1 MSRGLNKAEGLRQTE
16 LELRN
21 AAPVGGISIQDLAD
35 RLGISRHTAMRYVNS
50 LPGVPVQENEHRYW
64 INPADYISSVR
75 VSVGESL
82 MLYLAMRR
90 AIRQMSYVPPVMI
103 NALEKMTV
111 PLRYPANVMLAATT
125 HRLQTDQPSDSD
137 RAEVWENLI
146 RAWIEGITACITY
159 QSHRR
164 SEQRT
169 YEFQP
174 YLFEPALLSE
184 GVYVVGYSLTHRS
197 LRTFKVERIQK
208 ATLTTH
214 HFERDETIDADT
226 LVRYAWGIWY
236 GETLTEVRL
245 HFSPQ
250 VARRVKET
258 IWHPTQQIDDLPDG
272 SVEWRVLVAGTQ
284 ELVPWIR
291 GWGPDVEVLAPPDL
305 REQIAEDMRRATEL
319 YAVNSEK

>member
-1 MSRGLNKAEGLRQTE
+1 VN
-16 LELRN
+16 
-21 AAPVGGISIQDLAD
+21 DLA
-35 RLGISRHTAMRYVNS
+35 S
-50 LPGVPVQENEHRYW
+50 VPVQQENSRYW
-64 INPADYISSVR
+64 INPTDYISSVR
-75 VSVGESL
+75 VNVGESL

-103 NALEKMTV
+103 NALEKMAV
-111 PLRYPANVMLAATT
+111 PLRHPANLMLAATT
-125 HRLQTDQPSDSD
+125 NRLQTDQPVDRD
-137 RAEVWENLI
+137 RAQVWENMI
-146 RAWIEGITACITY
+146 RAWVEGITVCITY

-164 SEQRT
+164 DEPRT

-174 YLFEPALLSE
+174 YLFEPVLLSE
-184 GVYVVGYSLTHRS
+184 GVYVVGYSLTHQG

-226 LVRYAWGIWY
+226 LVQHAWGIWY
-236 GETLTEVRL
+236 GENLTEVRL
-245 HFSPQ
+245 RFSAQ

-272 SVEWRVLVAGTQ
+272 RVEWSVLIAGVQ

-291 GWGPDVEVLAPPDL
+291 GWGPDVEVIEPPDL
-305 REQIAEDMRRATEL
+305 RRQIAEDVRRAAEL
-319 YAVNSEK
+319 YAASSERQ